1 MKERAAMVCGKTGIN
16 EMARQILVWLLAIF
30 LLPIISDSQAQPAR
44 FYRVGVMVVGSAEI
58 PQIKGLRD
66 GLNELGYIP
75 GKNLALDIS
84 AKETYEEYRPLV
96 KSYKE
101 KKPDV
106 IVTIGG
112 TATGVVKEIAP
123 EIPTVFY
130 FGSDPVQ
137 AGFVKS
143 IAHPETNLT
152 GVTLHTG
159 AEFEG
164 KRLEIFHETMPA
176 LRRVTVL
183 YNARGENPAHE
194 MNLDVLRK
202 IGPKLGL
209 KLVEK
214 PIKVAADIDESLR
227 SLSKENTDGIF
238 VVAASIFRT
247 RFNRIAPV
255 AIQKKLALMGTEA
268 FHVTE
273 DGALLFYDSDRY
285 RIGHRLAWYVDR
297 ILKGTKPQ
305 DLPVEAPT
313 YFQMIINLKTAKQIG
328 LTIPPNVLARAD
340 KVIK

>member
-1 MKERAAMVCGKTGIN
+1 MKTLFVLYAIAAVFVGSVHLTH
-16 EMARQILVWLLAIF
+16 AQ
-30 LLPIISDSQAQPAR
+30 QAKI
-44 FYRVGVMVVGSAEI
+44 YRVGVLVVGGADI
-58 PQIKGLRD
+58 AQIKGLRD
-66 GLNELGYIP
+66 GLKELGYIQ
-75 GKNLALDIS
+75 GKNLALEVS

-96 KSYKE
+96 ESYKE
-101 KKPDV
+101 KKPDLL
-106 IVTIGG
+106 VTIGG
-112 TATGVVKEIAP
+112 TATNVVKDIAP
-123 EIPTVFY
+123 EIPTVFF

-143 IAHPETNLT
+143 IARPETNLT
-152 GVTLHTG
+152 GLTSRPDPD
-159 AEFEG
+159 FEG
-164 KRLEIFHETMPA
+164 KRLEIFHETVPT

-202 IGPKLGL
+202 IGPRLGL
-209 KLVEK
+209 KLQEK

-227 SLSKENTDGIF
+227 SLSKDNTNGIF
-238 VVAASIFRT
+238 VIPASIFRT
-247 RFNRIAPV
+247 RFNKIAPV
-255 AIQKKLALMGTEA
+255 AIRKKLAVMGTEA
-268 FHVTE
+268 SHVTE

-313 YFQMIINLKTAKQIG
+313 YFELIINLKTAKQIG